1 MSASSSLSSVKESEF
16 AEESR
21 LERGPT
27 AEEIREDANILALK
41 HPGML
46 GEGTGEGT
54 VRRGSKNKNKLP
66 QLHRRDGDDV
76 CDTEMEM
83 ATKRWKVAHFT
94 RDVLEAFMLIL
105 LVFMVGFW
113 IRVGMSWLKAIQ

>member
-1 MSASSSLSSVKESEF
+1 MYQDQI
-16 AEESR
+16 SR
-21 LERGPT
+21 SFRHEQ
-27 AEEIREDANILALK
+27 ENK
-41 HPGML
+41 
-46 GEGTGEGT
+46 

-113 IRVGMSWLKAIQ
+113 IRVGKRTAEPKRGCDGVHPRASCVAGA

>member
-1 MSASSSLSSVKESEF
+1 MKAKVVAFTFTHKY
-16 AEESR
+16 AQTHTQ
-21 LERGPT
+21 T
-27 AEEIREDANILALK
+27 AGKPFGNNTLFFF
-41 HPGML
+41 
-46 GEGTGEGT
+46 
-54 VRRGSKNKNKLP
+54 
-66 QLHRRDGDDV
+66 
-76 CDTEMEM
+76 DTEMEM